1 MKEYLMMDGD
11 GDQLW
16 RLSITAINV
25 YRVINHDIDR
35 SHTLRHLIDARS
47 FITTLIR
54 PFQQALLNSS
64 RQRSS
69 GPLLLWFSLAAP
81 DGFRACIG
89 FWRLSLTTHA
99 LLVFR
104 LGRAENVVR
113 ATSSFVRYCNS

>member
-1 MKEYLMMDGD
+1 
-11 GDQLW
+11 
-16 RLSITAINV
+16 LSITAINV

-47 FITTLIR
+47 FITTLLR

-89 FWRLSLTTHA
+89 FCGLISIVLLYPLFSLFT
-99 LLVFR
+99 LVFD
-104 LGRAENVVR
+104 VDDVR
-113 ATSSFVRYCNS
+113 STTTCLHP